1 MEKKNDTLINFL
13 ENTTLK
19 SMDWV
24 EGLEDRKKEEL
35 DFHNFDRDKES
46 EDVIEKQK
54 EIDVHSNK
62 RFYSITEKQ
71 KIFINDWLKKNIT
84 DKVFLDYACGDG
96 LSSFDAA
103 NHSPEM
109 IIGIDISDISVLNAK
124 KQAKQLKLKNCYFF
138 QADCENTEL
147 PDESVDVIL
156 CQGMLHHLDLKIAFP
171 ELKRIL
177 KKNGKVLCVEALSVN
192 PLIQLYRDSTPE
204 MRTEWEKAHILG
216 PKDLKFAK
224 KFFHVNQVKY
234 WYLFSLLAVPFR
246 NTFLFRPLNT
256 LFSAI
261 DAVFLKIPYL
271 NRLAWQFT
279 FVLNKK

>member
-96 LSSFDAA
+96 LTSFDAA

-177 KKNGKVLCVEALSVN
+177 KK
-192 PLIQLYRDSTPE
+192 
-204 MRTEWEKAHILG
+204 MEK
-216 PKDLKFAK
+216 
-224 KFFHVNQVKY
+224 
-234 WYLFSLLAVPFR
+234 
-246 NTFLFRPLNT
+246 
-256 LFSAI
+256 FSA
-261 DAVFLKIPYL
+261 LKL
-271 NRLAWQFT
+271 CL
-279 FVLNKK
+279 